1 MIHLIANY
9 SMDNLPEKF
18 QNVFGSPIDLYEALE
33 NLEKS
38 AIKISNKKELIL
50 LIPIVKA
57 KK

>member
-33 NLEKS
+33 TLEES
-38 AIKISNKKELIL
+38 DIKISNKKELIL

>member
-33 NLEKS
+33 NLEES
-38 AIKISNKKELIL
+38 DIKISNKKELIL